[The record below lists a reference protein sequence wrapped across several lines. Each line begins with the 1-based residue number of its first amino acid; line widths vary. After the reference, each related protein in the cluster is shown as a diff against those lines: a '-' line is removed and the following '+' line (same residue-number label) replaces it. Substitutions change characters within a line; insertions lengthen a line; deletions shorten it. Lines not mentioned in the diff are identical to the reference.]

1 VIYTSVDEP
10 VAAPILKAFEE
21 RTGIHVIVKTDTEAT
36 KSVGL
41 AETLAAEKG
50 NPRADVWWG
59 NEVFHTIRL
68 AEAGALAA
76 YEPAGAK
83 DLPARF
89 RDPQGRWFA
98 AGLRVRV
105 IAVNP
110 GLVGDAP
117 PVKGLQD
124 LADPRFKGKLALCD
138 PALGTAGGHIAA
150 LYVLWGEER
159 ARAYFR
165 ALRANGVKLVGGNSV
180 VADEVGKGSL
190 AIGLTDNDDVAA
202 AGRAGGS
209 IKAVLPDQDSF
220 GTLAIPTTVA
230 LVAGARRPDAAKK
243 LIDYLTSPEVE
254 QKLIDA
260 HYALAATR
268 AGGAA
273 SVKTM
278 DVDYAAVAKALP
290 AAVKDARAI
299 LRE

>member
-1 VIYTSVDEP
+1 
-10 VAAPILKAFEE
+10 VAGPILKGFEE

-41 AETLAAEKG
+41 AETLMAEKG

-68 AEAGALAA
+68 ADAGALAP

-110 GLVGDAP
+110 GVVGDASS
-117 PVKGLQD
+117 VKGLQD
-124 LADPRFKGKLALCD
+124 LADARFKDKLAICD
-138 PALGTAGGHIAA
+138 PALGTAGGHVAA
-150 LYVLWGEER
+150 LYVLWGEDK

-202 AGRAGGS
+202 AQRAGGS
-209 IKAVLPDQDSF
+209 IKAVLPDQDSL
-220 GTLAIPTTVA
+220 GTLAIPTTVG
-230 LVAGARRPDAAKK
+230 LVAGAERPDAAKK
-243 LIDYLTSPEVE
+243 LIDYLTSAEVE

-260 HYALAATR
+260 HYAIATAR
-268 AGGAA
+268 GGGVG

-278 DVDYAAVAKALP
+278 DVNYAAVARALP